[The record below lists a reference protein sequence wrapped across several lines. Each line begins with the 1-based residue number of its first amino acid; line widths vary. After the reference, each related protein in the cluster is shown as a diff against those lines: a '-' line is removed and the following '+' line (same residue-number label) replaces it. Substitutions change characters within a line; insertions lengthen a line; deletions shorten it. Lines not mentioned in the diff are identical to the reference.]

1 MTRLD
6 RWYILSHEKIDTYMW
21 HINVRPDLVWSEVPS
36 DHLPVILTVEPMK
49 GERGHQRAN
58 LREDLLLQT
67 YHQKK
72 CRSILHDNYKN
83 NPDSTKTRV
92 QKWKSAHDQIFNY
105 LLIETQKLERKR
117 TIKSRQKEHN

>member
-1 MTRLD
+1 MAVKGLTDYRREQLGNKFEHTRKPWEIDSIKVMTRLD
-6 RWYILSHEKIDTYMW
+6 RWYIPSHEKFDTYLW
-21 HINVRPDLVWSEVPS
+21 DINVRPDLVWSEVPS

-72 CRSILHDNYKN
+72 CRSILHDNYKID
-83 NPDSTKTRV
+83 PDSTKTRV
-92 QKWKSAHDQIFNY
+92 
-105 LLIETQKLERKR
+105 
-117 TIKSRQKEHN
+117 